1 MNASFKFGIF
11 ILSEG
16 IYFDEC
22 ADKKKKLKTHF
33 TEFSALSFA
42 FAMPIQLNF

>member
-22 ADKKKKLKTHF
+22 ADKKEKAENPF
-33 TEFSALSFA
+33 Y
-42 FAMPIQLNF
+42 